1 MVLVKIKTSMKKRQ
15 NLRYEENHN
24 SEEKLYEKK
33 NIEHWRYRTRKEVRK
48 EL

>member
-24 SEEKLYEKK
+24 SEEKLYKKK
-33 NIEHWRYRTRKEVRK
+33 NIEH
-48 EL
+48 